1 MSVFTRTGNSTMS
14 KNLFALTMSGFT
26 ALGIIVSMMVAQFTT
41 TWKIDIWGAL
51 IVLALG
57 IVGVIVT
64 HKSDVPII
72 SLFGYM
78 LVAVPYGALLGPFL
92 NLYVAVSIAQVFLL
106 TTVYVVVLGVVG
118 AAIPDSLESWGS
130 FLLAALVIGIIGY
143 FAIPI
148 AGFFGLPV
156 AQALTFW
163 DWAIVLLFG
172 AIIIFD
178 FNRAMRIPHTL
189 DNAID
194 VALAIYLDWF
204 NVFVRLLSLTGQ
216 KKSND

>member
-1 MSVFTRTGNSTMS
+1 MSVFTRTGYSTMS
-14 KNLFALTMSGFT
+14 KNLFVLTMSGFT
-26 ALGIIVSMMVAQFTT
+26 AFGIIVSMVVAQFTA
-41 TWKIDIWGAL
+41 TWKLDIWGAL

-64 HKSDVPII
+64 HKSDTPVI

-118 AAIPDSLESWGS
+118 AVIPDSLESWGG
-130 FLLAALVIGIIGY
+130 FLLGALTIGIIGY

-148 AGFFGLPV
+148 AGFFGFPV
-156 AQALTFW
+156 AQALTLW